1 MIGSQDFKRA
11 MTRLAGAVSVI
22 TTCDEQGQPWGFT
35 ASAFCSLSLEP
46 PLVLFCLSEDADC
59 YQAFVRARFFA
70 IHLLSEQQRDLAQ
83 LFASKG
89 QAKYQET
96 TFVPGKLNL
105 PLLPG
110 SLVTLECS
118 RLNAYPG
125 GDHSIFTGLVEYGKL
140 AETDPAA
147 RPLLY
152 YAHTYGTF
160 TSLASSEEPAHP
172 PGQKERSA

>member
-1 MIGSQDFKRA
+1 MISSQDFKRA
-11 MTRLAGAVSVI
+11 MARLAGAVSVI
-22 TTCDEQGQPWGFT
+22 TTCDAQGQPWGFT

-46 PLVLFCLSEDADC
+46 PLVLFCLSENADC

-70 IHLLSEQQRDLAQ
+70 INLLSEQQRDLAQ

-89 QAKYQET
+89 QAKYQEA

-110 SLVTLECS
+110 APVTLECS

-125 GDHSIFTGLVEYGKL
+125 GDHSIFTGLVEYCEL
-140 AETDPAA
+140 AKTDPSTG
-147 RPLLY
+147 PLLY

-160 TSLASSEEPAHP
+160 TALAPGEEPAKL
-172 PGQKERSA
+172 PGQKERSS

>member
-1 MIGSQDFKRA
+1 MISTQDFKQA
-11 MTRLAGAVSVI
+11 MARLAGAVSII

-70 IHLLSEQQRDLAQ
+70 INLLSEQQRDLAQ
-83 LFASKG
+83 LFAHKG
-89 QAKYQET
+89 QAKYHET
-96 TFVPGKLNL
+96 TFAQGKLNL

-110 SLVTLECS
+110 TLVALECS
-118 RLNAYPG
+118 RLNAYSG
-125 GDHSIFTGLVEYGKL
+125 GDHSIFTGLVEYGELTEVNL
-140 AETDPAA
+140 AAC
-147 RPLLY
+147 PLLY
-152 YAHTYGTF
+152 YSHTYGSF
-160 TSLASSEEPAHP
+160 TALASRDQPANL

>member
-1 MIGSQDFKRA
+1 MISSQDFKRA
-11 MTRLAGAVSVI
+11 MARLAGAVSVI
-22 TTCDEQGQPWGFT
+22 TTRDEQGQPWGFT

-59 YQAFVRARFFA
+59 YQAFVRAHFFA
-70 IHLLSEQQRDLAQ
+70 INLLSEQQRDLAQ

-89 QAKYQET
+89 RTKYEET
-96 TFVPGKLNL
+96 TFVQGKLNL
-105 PLLPG
+105 PLLPET
-110 SLVTLECS
+110 LVALECS

-125 GDHSIFTGLVEYGKL
+125 GDHSIFTGLVEYGDL
-140 AETDPAA
+140 ANINLAA

-152 YAHTYGTF
+152 YSHAYGTF
-160 TSLASSEEPAHP
+160 TALASREEPAKL